1 MKAKVSFL
9 ILFLIPLLL
18 SAQNFS
24 LQSYKEFL
32 NSNLNMSPDK
42 LYSLY
47 DAGKFNGSIGY
58 NIDGAKYFDSIKI
71 KYELTEDEIELLKK
85 NGFVVTERISGA
97 DFLHIYLD
105 LYKNDI
111 PAIVTTDAILNAF
124 HLSYDVILKEV
135 EIESIIPKL
144 KVLLKGMHEALPQ
157 LESKYGSIPELVP
170 MLKDAEVYT
179 ATALKL
185 LGENYELLYQDNKKT
200 LDELSGLI
208 DNLSAAGY
216 PLFSSQERKIDFS
229 QFKVRGH
236 YEDTY
241 YPELA
246 SYFKTMIWLGRTEL
260 YLIPPEEAADNVA
273 KENVQRQIIDAF
285 LISELVETAGVYNE
299 YASID
304 NLLKAFV
311 GEQDNVTL
319 EELREV
325 FNEAQVQSAVDLLDT
340 NKVNEFQNILATK
353 PYADQKI
360 LSQILMSD
368 PMSPEQIKPASAF
381 LLFGQRFVID
391 SYITNNVTYDR
402 ILYNNEKIRRML
414 PSLLDVM
421 FALGNSAAA
430 QLLKDELEQYHYS
443 ANIASLRYLIDSY
456 TNEFWNASIYNS
468 WLNSIRSL
476 NPPEDRSGF
485 PEFMQTAA
493 WWQQKLNTQLSA
505 WTELRHDNLL
515 YAKQSYSGGVVCS
528 FPHGYVE
535 PFPQFYERMKTLAEN
550 TYAKLEN
557 IDGENQSL
565 KNYFSFFGN
574 VMDTLKTI
582 AEKELNSSPLNENE
596 IRFLKNLLYE
606 NMVGCA
612 PVFNGWYYHLI
623 YKSPYG
629 SRDEAPDLIA
639 ADYHTSPTDELGNV
653 VGWVK
658 HAGTGRRNLMIVAAE
673 HPNEGLTVFAGPVN
687 SYYEYVTNGFY
698 RIGDSEWEEEYLDKA
713 QRPEWTNVYLAD
725 SEGRKMP
732 SGAQLITSVERYE
745 YENAIIPSDI
755 YAQNFPNPFNIST
768 IINFSVPSSMTGS
781 RVKLN
786 IYNINGELIKTLVDE
801 ELQAG
806 NYSTQWNGTNQSG
819 NVVSSGIYLYEVR
832 VGNLSKIGKM
842 NLLK

>member
-1 MKAKVSFL
+1 MIVKVLL
-9 ILFLIPLLL
+9 IIVLLLPLQL
-18 SAQNFS
+18 SAQKFN
-24 LQSYKEFL
+24 LQSYREFL
-32 NSNLNMSPDK
+32 DANINMTPDNLYR
-42 LYSLY
+42 LYN
-47 DAGKFNGSIGY
+47 AGKFKESIHY
-58 NIDGAKYFDSIKI
+58 NIDNAKYFDSIRI
-71 KYELTEDEIELLKK
+71 KYKLTEDEIELLKE
-85 NGFVVTERISGA
+85 NGFVVTERISDN
-97 DFLHIYLD
+97 DFLHLYLD

-111 PAIVTTDAILNAF
+111 PTIVTTDAILNAF

-144 KVLLKGMHEALPQ
+144 KVLLKGMYGALPQ
-157 LESKYGSIPELVP
+157 LESKYGSYPELAP

-179 ATALKL
+179 TMALKL
-185 LGENYELLYQDNKKT
+185 LGENYNLIYQDNKNT
-200 LDELSGLI
+200 LDELSELI
-208 DNLSAAGY
+208 NSLNATSY
-216 PLFSSQERKIDFS
+216 PLFSSRQRKIDFS

-236 YEDTY
+236 YEDTN
-241 YPELA
+241 YPILS
-246 SYFKTMIWLGRTEL
+246 SYFQTMLWLGRTEL
-260 YLIPPEEAADNVA
+260 YLLPPKEDLDTTTF
-273 KENVQRQIIDAF
+273 ENVQRQIIDAF
-285 LISELVETAGVYNE
+285 MISELIEIANVYNE
-299 YASID
+299 YSAID
-304 NLLKAFV
+304 NILKAFV
-311 GEQDNVTL
+311 GEQDNVSL
-319 EELREV
+319 DELREV
-325 FNEAQVQSAVDLLDT
+325 FTETHIQSAVDLLDT
-340 NKVNEFQNILATK
+340 NKVNEFQDILANK

-402 ILYNNEKIRRML
+402 ILYNNTKILRML

-430 QLLKDELEQYHYS
+430 QLLNDELEEYHYS
-443 ANIASLRYLIDSY
+443 SNIAALRYLIDSY
-456 TNEFWNASIYNS
+456 TDEFWNGSIYNL

-476 NPPEDRSGF
+476 NPSTDRLVF

-535 PFPQFYERMKTLAEN
+535 PFPQFYDAMKRLAEN
-550 TYAKLEN
+550 TYGKLEN
-557 IDGENQSL
+557 IIGENKSL
-565 KNYFSFFGN
+565 KSYFSFFGN
-574 VMDTLKTI
+574 VMDTLETI
-582 AEKELNSSPLNENE
+582 AEKELSSTRLNDIE

-612 PVFNGWYYHLI
+612 PQFNGWYYNLI
-623 YKSPYG
+623 YKSQYG

-639 ADYHTSPTDELGNV
+639 ADYHTSPTDALGNP

-658 HAGTGRRNLMIVAAE
+658 HAGTGKRNLMIVAAE

-687 SYYEYVTNGFY
+687 SYYEYITNGFY
-698 RIGDSEWEEEYLDKA
+698 RISDSEWREEYLDKA
-713 QRPEWTNVYLAD
+713 QRPEWTNIYLAD
-725 SEGRKMP
+725 VEGEKMQP
-732 SGAQLITSVERYE
+732 GTQLITSLEK
-745 YENAIIPSDI
+745 YENENNIIQSNI

-768 IINFSVPSSMTGS
+768 IIYFTIPYSMTGS
-781 RVKLN
+781 CVKLN
-786 IYNINGELIKTLVDE
+786 IYNISGELVKTLVDE

-806 NYSTQWNGTNQSG
+806 NYSTEWDGTNQSG
-819 NVVSSGIYLYEVR
+819 RIVASGIYLYEVR
-832 VGNLSKIGKM
+832 AGNLNKFGKM